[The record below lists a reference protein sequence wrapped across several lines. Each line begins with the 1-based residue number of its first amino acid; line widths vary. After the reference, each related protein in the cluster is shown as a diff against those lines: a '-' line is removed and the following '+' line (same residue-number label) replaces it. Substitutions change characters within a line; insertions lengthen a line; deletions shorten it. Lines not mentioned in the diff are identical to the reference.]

1 MNIQEQIKNLTAN
14 RQAKAAR
21 LVSIMEKAAEAG
33 RTTNSDEAE
42 EVDSIRDEI
51 KQIDADLVRLKDAE
65 SLMLATAQPAAAMVA
80 PAVAR
85 ALADGGQNRGPTL
98 IIPTGEKEE
107 KFKGQNFTRL
117 CIAQAASH
125 IKNHAF
131 TPAQYAEHRWGVKGA
146 AGVVAILKA
155 GVAGAGTLSGDWGAE
170 LLDTDSRYRGDFIEF
185 LYSKTVYD
193 RLPLREIPANVT
205 IKGQDGAGTGYW
217 VGEKKAIPASAQ
229 DFSSVTLT
237 HLKVA
242 ALAAISNDLI
252 MYSDPSAEMLVRDG
266 IVQASAQRVDNTFLS
281 ADAAVANVSPAGM
294 LNGVSA
300 LVAGGEDAQSLRDDI
315 GRLYASFITA
325 KNATG
330 LAFVMYTGLA
340 KSISLMRNALDQ
352 VQFPGLNTGGGVL
365 EGDPVF
371 TGENVATDDLILLKP
386 SDIYKIGDRSFEV
399 SISKEATIEMDTVP
413 TGDGDTPAA
422 QSANMVSMF
431 QNEMTAFKVV
441 RHINFAKRR
450 TGVVQFV
457 GNATYGG
464 SST

>member
-1 MNIQEQIKNLTAN
+1 MNIQEMLRKLAETKKAKVARI
-14 RQAKAAR
+14 QALLKAMSDGDR
-21 LVSIMEKAAEAG
+21 TLEQAEQ
-33 RTTNSDEAE
+33 E
-42 EVDSIRDEI
+42 EFDGLDTEV
-51 KQIDADLVRLKDAE
+51 KQIDADVVRLKRAE
-65 SLMLATAQPAAAMVA
+65 ELMVA
-80 PAVAR
+80 EATPPVTSVQQR
-85 ALADGGQNRGPTL
+85 AAQGNGGQRGPTV
-98 IIPTGEKEE
+98 IIDRPEHKEE
-107 KFKGQNFTRL
+107 KFKGQRFTQL

-125 IKNHAF
+125 IKNHVF
-131 TPAQYAEHRWGVKGA
+131 TPAQYAEHRWGKAA
-146 AGVVAILKA
+146 AGVIMILKA

-170 LLDTDSRYRGDFIEF
+170 LLELNSQYRGDFIEY

-193 RLPLREIPANVT
+193 RLPLRVVPANVL

-217 VGEKKAIPASAQ
+217 VGEKKAIPATAM
-229 DFSSVTLT
+229 DFSDVTLR

-252 MYSDPSAEMLVRDG
+252 MMSDPAAEVLVRDG
-266 IVQASAQRVDNTFLS
+266 LVNASAQRIDTTFLS
-281 ADAAVANVSPAGM
+281 AAAASANVSPAGI

-300 LVAGGEDAQSLRDDI
+300 LTAGGEDAQSLYDDI
-315 GRLYASFITA
+315 GRLYAPFITA
-325 KNATG
+325 KNASG
-330 LAFVMYTGLA
+330 LAWVMYTGLA
-340 KSISLMRNALDQ
+340 KSISLMRNALSQ
-352 VQFPGLNTGGGVL
+352 KEFPDINVNGGTL

-371 TGENVATDDLILLKP
+371 TGDNVATDDLILLKP
-386 SDIYKIGDRSFEV
+386 SDIYRIGDGGFEV
-399 SISKEATIEMDTVP
+399 SVSKEATIEMDTVP

-464 SST
+464 QQT